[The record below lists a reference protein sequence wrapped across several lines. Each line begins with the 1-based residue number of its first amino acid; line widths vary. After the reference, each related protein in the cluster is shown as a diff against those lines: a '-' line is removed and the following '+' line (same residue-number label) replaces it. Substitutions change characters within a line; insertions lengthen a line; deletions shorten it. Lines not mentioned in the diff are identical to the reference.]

1 MLGRGAG
8 GRQWGDRRDYRAVVA
23 IAGMARRVF
32 AFGGG
37 KEGYAPSGLGC
48 AGGGRCWGLK

>member
-8 GRQWGDRRDYRAVVA
+8 GRQWGGRRDYRVVVA

-37 KEGYAPSGLGC
+37 KEGYASSGLGC